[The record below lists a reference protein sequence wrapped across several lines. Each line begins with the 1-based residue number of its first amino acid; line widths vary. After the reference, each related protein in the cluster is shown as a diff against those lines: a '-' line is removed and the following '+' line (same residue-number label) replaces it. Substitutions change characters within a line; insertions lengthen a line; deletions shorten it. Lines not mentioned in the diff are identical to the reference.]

1 MAVYTEITDEELSEF
16 LVGYDIGHLTAF
28 RGIAEGVENSNFLL
42 RTEKDGRESDY
53 ILTLY
58 EKRVNPDD
66 LPWFL
71 GFMRHLA
78 TQGVS
83 CPLPVCGRDGEALRT
98 LAGRPAAITT
108 FLSGVWPRHIHS
120 EHCHPLGEALARLHQ
135 AGDSYAPVRPN
146 SLGPDAWRP
155 LLEDINGFGGPA
167 AGKLDYIPER
177 VSDEII
183 SELCCA
189 LDRIL
194 ATWPGGHNQVDLP
207 RGQIHADMFPDNVFF
222 RDHQVS
228 GLIDFYFA
236 CTDLLAY
243 DVAICL
249 NAWCFN
255 DDGTKF
261 NETFARQLIA
271 GYESVRPF
279 SSAERKILPLLCAG
293 AAMRFALTRM
303 YDWIS
308 TPPGAMVTRKNPMD
322 YIHRLRFHLAV
333 DNSGVYGV

>member
-1 MAVYTEITDEELSEF
+1 MAVYTEITDEELSAF

-42 RTEKDGRESDY
+42 RTEKDGKESDY

-78 TQGVS
+78 TEGVS

-120 EHCHPLGEALARLHQ
+120 EHCRPLGEALARLHV
-135 AGDSYAPVRPN
+135 AGSSYAPVRAN

-155 LLEDINGFGGPA
+155 LLQDA
-167 AGKLDYIPER
+167 ARSDRQTKGTQQLLEELD
-177 VSDEII
+177 
-183 SELCCA
+183 LA

-194 ATWPGGHNQVDLP
+194 PAWPGVGSQADLP
-207 RGQIHADMFPDNVFF
+207 RGQIHADLFPDNVFF
-222 RDHQVS
+222 LDHKIS

-236 CTDLLAY
+236 CTDFLAY

-249 NAWCFN
+249 NAWCFSE
-255 DDGTKF
+255 DGGF
-261 NETFARQLIA
+261 DEMFARQLIA
-271 GYESVRPF
+271 GYESVRPLT
-279 SSAERKILPLLCAG
+279 SPERDALPVLCAG
-293 AAMRFALTRM
+293 AAMRFALTRL
-303 YDWIS
+303 YDWIN
-308 TPPGAMVTRKNPMD
+308 TPPDAMVTRKDPMD
-322 YIHRLRFHLAV
+322 YIHRLRFHLAT

>member
-1 MAVYTEITDEELSEF
+1 MAVYTEITDEELSAF

-42 RTEKDGRESDY
+42 RTEKDGKESDY

-78 TQGVS
+78 TKGVS

-120 EHCHPLGEALARLHQ
+120 EHCRPLGEALARLHV
-135 AGDSYAPVRPN
+135 AGSSYAPVRAN

-155 LLEDINGFGGPA
+155 LLQDAARSDRQTNGT
-167 AGKLDYIPER
+167 KQLLEELD
-177 VSDEII
+177 
-183 SELCCA
+183 LA

-194 ATWPGGHNQVDLP
+194 PAWPGVDSQADLP
-207 RGQIHADMFPDNVFF
+207 RGQIHADLFPDNVFF
-222 RDHQVS
+222 LDHKVS

-236 CTDLLAY
+236 CTDFLAY

-249 NAWCFN
+249 NAWCFSE
-255 DDGTKF
+255 DGGF

-271 GYESVRPF
+271 GYESVRPLT
-279 SSAERKILPLLCAG
+279 SPERDALPVLCAG
-293 AAMRFALTRM
+293 AAMRFALTRL
-303 YDWIS
+303 YDWIN
-308 TPPGAMVTRKNPMD
+308 TPPDAMVTRKDPMD
-322 YIHRLRFHLAV
+322 YIHRLRFHLAT

>member
-1 MAVYTEITDEELSEF
+1 MAVYTEITDEELSAF

-42 RTEKDGRESDY
+42 RTEKDGQESDY

-78 TQGVS
+78 TKGVS

-120 EHCHPLGEALARLHQ
+120 EHCHPLGEALARLHV
-135 AGDSYAPVRPN
+135 AGNSYPPVRAN
-146 SLGPDAWRP
+146 SLGPEAWRP
-155 LLEDINGFGGPA
+155 LLQDA
-167 AGKLDYIPER
+167 ARSDRQTETTKQLLEELD
-177 VSDEII
+177 
-183 SELCCA
+183 LA
-189 LDRIL
+189 LNRIL
-194 ATWPGGHNQVDLP
+194 PAWPATGSQADLP
-207 RGQIHADMFPDNVFF
+207 HGQIHADLFPDNVFF
-222 RDHQVS
+222 LDHKVS

-236 CTDLLAY
+236 CTDFLAY

-249 NAWCFN
+249 NAWCFSE
-255 DDGTKF
+255 DGGF
-261 NETFARQLIA
+261 NETFARQLIS
-271 GYESVRPF
+271 GYESVRPLTA
-279 SSAERKILPLLCAG
+279 AERDALPVLCAG
-293 AAMRFALTRM
+293 AAIRFALTRL
-303 YDWIS
+303 YDWIN
-308 TPPGAMVTRKNPMD
+308 TPPDAMVTRKDPMD
-322 YIHRLRFHLAV
+322 YIHRLRFHLAAG
-333 DNSGVYGV
+333 NSEVYGV